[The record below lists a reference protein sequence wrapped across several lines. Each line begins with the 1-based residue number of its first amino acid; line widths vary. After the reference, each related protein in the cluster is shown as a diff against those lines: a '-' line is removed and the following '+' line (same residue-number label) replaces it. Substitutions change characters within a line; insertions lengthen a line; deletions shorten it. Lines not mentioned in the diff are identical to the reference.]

1 MSTRNDSDSPIRYV
15 PVDRSQL
22 SWEMLDLE
30 QLIPANHRARII
42 WEVSGTVDLSGFE
55 EQSKSRQG
63 SAGRPCWPPQLL
75 ISVWVYAY
83 SIGIASAR
91 AIERLMGQDP
101 ALRWLSA
108 NQIINYHTLADF
120 RVGHK
125 EALEELFAQFLVL
138 LDAEGV
144 LDLSTILHDG
154 TKIQAVAGR
163 RSYHRR
169 KTLEKR
175 LRAARRLMQELD
187 RRADQEP
194 EAMEEKRAAAQR
206 RAARES
212 VDRIQGALKQLK
224 KRETETPPGQH
235 PDLRVSDSEPEARK
249 MKQPD
254 GGFALSYN
262 VQVSTE
268 AKARIIVGIGVTTA
282 MNDTQELLPAL
293 EKVEA
298 NCGELP
304 EKIIA
309 DNGYATRDNV
319 EKTAEQG
326 VQLIAPWKEETS
338 REAGACK
345 KNGIEPEYAPSA
357 FQAQKDGKALICP
370 AGKNLVL
377 LEQRIHHGLP
387 KNVFTASEDDC
398 AACAFRQPCCGN
410 RSGPRQVE
418 RVVES
423 EAMRHYLARMN
434 KPSTQAL
441 YKKRSEIA
449 EFPHLWTKGV
459 KNWRRF
465 SVRGLVKVGM
475 EALWVAL
482 AYNVTQWIRIRT
494 AAPIAA

>member
-1 MSTRNDSDSPIRYV
+1 
-15 PVDRSQL
+15 
-22 SWEMLDLE
+22 MLDLE
-30 QLIPANHRARII
+30 QLIPADHPARII
-42 WEVSGTVDLSGFE
+42 WEVSGTLDLSGFE
-55 EQSKSRQG
+55 EQNKSRQG
-63 SAGRPCWPPQLL
+63 SVGRPCWPPQLL
-75 ISVWVYAY
+75 VSVWVYAY

-120 RVGHK
+120 RMGHK
-125 EALEELFAQFLVL
+125 EALEELFAQLLAL
-138 LDAEGV
+138 LDEEGV
-144 LDLSTILHDG
+144 LELTTILHDG

-169 KTLEKR
+169 QTLEKR
-175 LRAARRLMQELD
+175 LRAARKLMRELD
-187 RRADQEP
+187 RRAQQESA
-194 EAMEEKRAAAQR
+194 AMEEKRAAAQR

-212 VDRIQGALKQLK
+212 IERIQGALQQLK
-224 KRETETPPGQH
+224 KRESVTPPSQH

-268 AKARIIVGIGVTTA
+268 AKSRIIVGIGVTTA
-282 MNDTQELLPAL
+282 MNDTQELMPAL

-298 NCGELP
+298 NCGQLP
-304 EKIIA
+304 ERVIA

-319 EKTAEQG
+319 EETAERG
-326 VQLIAPWKEETS
+326 IELIVPWKEDTS
-338 REAGACK
+338 REAGPCK

-357 FQAQKDGKALICP
+357 FRAQKDGQALMCP
-370 AGKNLVL
+370 AGKSLVL
-377 LEQRIHHGLP
+377 IDQRIHHGLP
-387 KNVFTASEDDC
+387 KNVFAASESDC
-398 AACAFRQPCCGN
+398 NACAFRQPCCGN
-410 RSGPRQVE
+410 RSGPRRVE

-423 EAMRHYLARMN
+423 KAMRQYLARMN

-459 KNWRRF
+459 KKWRRF
-465 SVRGLVKVGM
+465 SVRGLVKAGM
-475 EALWVAL
+475 EALWVAF
-482 AYNVTQWIRIRT
+482 AYNVTQWIRTRRT
-494 AAPIAA
+494 VPTAV